1 MTLLLAITLGI
12 VAAASTYLLLTKE
25 LKSIAMGVFLLSH
38 VANLAI
44 LMMSRGP
51 LGNRPPVLGEGGVRV
66 LGPDGMPME
75 ADPLPQALVLTAI
88 VIGLAL
94 QAFLLTLLVITWRR
108 THSLNVLDMAGR
120 PGPADAETVGNM
132 TPNHQSPT
140 PVSQRNA
147 FSPVP
152 SQTPKSSG

>member
-1 MTLLLAITLGI
+1 MTLLLAVTLGV
-12 VAAASTYLLLTKE
+12 VAGASVYLLLTKE

-44 LMMSRGP
+44 LMMSRSP
-51 LGNRPPVLGEGGVRV
+51 LNLRPPVLGEGGVSV
-66 LGPDGMPME
+66 LDAAGNPTE

-94 QAFLLTLLVITWRR
+94 QAFLLTLLVVTWRR
-108 THSLNVLDMAGR
+108 TKSLNVLQLAGK

-132 TPNHQSPT
+132 TPGYLPPGQMPPVQSANHSAAPQS
-140 PVSQRNA
+140 SR
-147 FSPVP
+147 
-152 SQTPKSSG
+152 